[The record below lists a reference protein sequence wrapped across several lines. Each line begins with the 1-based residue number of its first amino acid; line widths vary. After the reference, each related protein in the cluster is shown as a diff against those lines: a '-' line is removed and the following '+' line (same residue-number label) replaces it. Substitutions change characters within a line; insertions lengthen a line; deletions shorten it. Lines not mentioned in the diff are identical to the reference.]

1 LPPNTTTTTTT
12 TTSINTTPSNDL
24 NNDKLFSSLV
34 LSINNLNQSI
44 QVESLINST
53 TATNTECN
61 NLRQLVKHG
70 HVQLLNVIIINQSLL
85 CNNLK
90 IICLKNIQ

>member
-12 TTSINTTPSNDL
+12 TTSINTTPSNNL

-53 TATNTECN
+53 TTNTECN

>member
-1 LPPNTTTTTTT
+1 MPPNTTTTTTT
-12 TTSINTTPSNDL
+12 STINTTPCRNL

-53 TATNTECN
+53 TDTATNTESN

-70 HVQLLNVIIINQSLL
+70 HVQLLNVIIIQSLLLL
-85 CNNLK
+85 CNNPMF
-90 IICLKNIQ
+90 

>member
-1 LPPNTTTTTTT
+1 LPPNTTTTTST
-12 TTSINTTPSNDL
+12 INTTPCRNL

-53 TATNTECN
+53 TDTATTNTESN

-70 HVQLLNVIIINQSLL
+70 HVQLLNVINIIIQSLLLL
-85 CNNLK
+85 CNNPMF
-90 IICLKNIQ
+90 

>member
-1 LPPNTTTTTTT
+1 MPPNTTTTTT
-12 TTSINTTPSNDL
+12 TTSINTTPSNNL

-53 TATNTECN
+53 TTTTTNTECN

-70 HVQLLNVIIINQSLL
+70 HVQLLNVIIIN
-85 CNNLK
+85 
-90 IICLKNIQ
+90 